1 MVDLPKTPTGPGP
14 ADPRLMEPPVL
25 KIILMGNPNVGKSVV
40 FSRLTGIEVISS
52 NYPGTTVE
60 YTLGK
65 TSILGESAEVID
77 PPGVY
82 SLEPSCRAE
91 EVTREI
97 FEEGADVVVNVVDA
111 TNLERNLNLTLQIL
125 ERGLPTVVVL
135 NLWDVATRT
144 GINIDLTALEEE
156 LGVPVLP
163 AVAVSGQGIRELVEA
178 IPKARVPTG
187 PVHFESADQ
196 RWARVGEIVER
207 SQRVVHK
214 HPTILEKLEEATIK
228 PLFGVP
234 FGLLVLYLS
243 FTGVIRLGEFLID
256 RILDPTFAVYGAW
269 VNHIVGQHAS
279 GLLRD
284 ILIGTSPEI
293 ETSFGL
299 LTTGL
304 YVPLGMVL
312 PFVIPFY
319 IVLGVLED
327 VGYLPRISV
336 LVDALMHRVG
346 LHGAAVVPCILGL
359 GCNVPGVMATRVL
372 ESPKQRYL
380 AATLMAVSVPCA
392 AQNAMIWGLLGPFGL
407 RYIALVYGTLALVFV
422 TAGFIL
428 SRIIGGE
435 SPEIFLEIPPYRVP
449 DGRALFKKTWM
460 RSKYF
465 LKEAVPYVLLGV
477 FLMNVLFITG
487 IVDVVGSLAE
497 PVVTGLF
504 GLPKDAAATM
514 IVGFLRKDVAVGML
528 APLGMTAG
536 QLVVASVV
544 LAMYFPCVATF
555 VVFMKELGLK
565 NTARSA
571 LIMLS
576 AATIVGTLLHALL
589 TV

>member
-1 MVDLPKTPTGPGP
+1 
-14 ADPRLMEPPVL
+14 
-25 KIILMGNPNVGKSVV
+25 MGNPNVGKSVV

-60 YTLGK
+60 YTMGK
-65 TSILGESAEVID
+65 TTIGGEGAEVID

-91 EVTREI
+91 EVAREI
-97 FEEGADVVVNVVDA
+97 FEEGADVVVDVVDA

-144 GINIDLTALEEE
+144 GINIDVEALERE
-156 LGVPVLP
+156 LGVPVVT

-178 IPKARVPTG
+178 IPGARVPP
-187 PVHFESADQ
+187 PVRFESSDQ
-196 RWARVGEIVER
+196 RWARVGEIVEKT
-207 SQRVVHK
+207 QRVVHK
-214 HPTILEKLEEATIK
+214 HPTILERMEEATIK
-228 PLFGVP
+228 PLFGIP

-243 FTGVIRLGEFLID
+243 FTAVIRLGEFLID
-256 RILDPTFAVYGAW
+256 RILDPIFVVYGSF
-269 VNHIVGQHAS
+269 VTEVVGQHAS
-279 GLLRD
+279 GILRD

-304 YVPLGMVL
+304 YVPLGMVM

-319 IVLGVLED
+319 IILGILED

-346 LHGAAVVPCILGL
+346 LHGAAIVPCILGL
-359 GCNVPGVMATRVL
+359 GCKVPGVMATRVL

-407 RYIALVYGTLALVFV
+407 RYIAIVYGTLALVFIV
-422 TAGFIL
+422 AGFIL

-435 SPEIFLEIPPYRVP
+435 SPEIFLEIPPYRIP

-460 RSKYF
+460 RSKHF

-487 IVDVVGSLAE
+487 VVDAVGTLAQ
-497 PVVTGLF
+497 PIVTGLF

-528 APLGMTAG
+528 APLGMTAD

>member
-1 MVDLPKTPTGPGP
+1 
-14 ADPRLMEPPVL
+14 L

-60 YTLGK
+60 YTMGK
-65 TSILGESAEVID
+65 TTIGGESAEVID

-82 SLEPSCRAE
+82 SLEPSCKAE

-97 FEEGADVVVNVVDA
+97 FEEGADVVVDVVDA

-135 NLWDVATRT
+135 NLWDVASRT
-144 GINIDLTALEEE
+144 GINIDLEALERE
-156 LGVPVLP
+156 LGVPILT

-178 IPKARVPTG
+178 IPEAKVP
-187 PVHFESADQ
+187 PPIRFDSSDQ

-207 SQRVVHK
+207 NQRVVHK
-214 HPTILEKLEEATIK
+214 HPTILERMEEATIK
-228 PLFGVP
+228 PLFGIP

-256 RILDPTFAVYGAW
+256 YILDPVFAVYGSFIT
-269 VNHIVGQHAS
+269 NLVGQHTS
-279 GLLRD
+279 GVLRD

-304 YVPLGMVL
+304 YVPLGMVM

-346 LHGAAVVPCILGL
+346 LHGAAIVPCILGL

-407 RYIALVYGTLALVFV
+407 RYIAIVYGTLALVFI
-422 TAGFIL
+422 TTGFIL

-487 IVDVVGSLAE
+487 IVDAVGSLAQ
-497 PVVTGLF
+497 PIVNGLF

-565 NTARSA
+565 NTVRSA
-571 LIMLS
+571 VIMLS

-589 TV
+589 TVV

>member
-1 MVDLPKTPTGPGP
+1 
-14 ADPRLMEPPVL
+14 
-25 KIILMGNPNVGKSVV
+25 MGNPNVGKSVV

-60 YTLGK
+60 YTKGK
-65 TSILGESAEVID
+65 TTIMGESAEVID

-91 EVTREI
+91 EATKEI
-97 FEEGADVVVNVVDA
+97 FEEGADVVVDVVDA

-135 NLWDVATRT
+135 NLWDVASRT
-144 GINIDLTALEEE
+144 GINIDLESLERE
-156 LGVPVLP
+156 LGVPVVT

-178 IPKARVPTG
+178 IPKARVPP
-187 PVHFESADQ
+187 PVRFESSDQ
-196 RWARVGEIVER
+196 RWAMVGEIVER

-214 HPTILEKLEEATIK
+214 HPTLLEKLEEATIK
-228 PLFGVP
+228 PLFGIP

-243 FTGVIRLGEFLID
+243 FTGVIKLGEFLIGHV
-256 RILDPTFAVYGAW
+256 LDPIFAVYGSF
-269 VNHIVGQHAS
+269 VTEVVGQHTS
-279 GLLRD
+279 GVLRD
-284 ILIGTSPEI
+284 ILIGSSPEI

-304 YVPLGMVL
+304 YVPLGMVM

-319 IVLGVLED
+319 IVLGILED

-346 LHGAAVVPCILGL
+346 LHGAAIVPCILGL

-407 RYIALVYGTLALVFV
+407 RYIAIVYGTLFLVFI

-435 SPEIFLEIPPYRVP
+435 SPEIFLEIPPYRLP
-449 DGRALFKKTWM
+449 DSEALFKKTYL

-487 IVDVVGSLAE
+487 VVDIVGSLAQ

-555 VVFMKELGLK
+555 AVFMKELGLR
-565 NTARSA
+565 NTAKSA
-571 LIMLS
+571 LIMIIS
-576 AATIVGTLLHALL
+576 ATIVGTLLHAIL
-589 TV
+589 VA

>member
-1 MVDLPKTPTGPGP
+1 M
-14 ADPRLMEPPVL
+14 

-60 YTLGK
+60 YTMGK
-65 TSILGESAEVID
+65 TTIGGERAEVID

-97 FEEGADVVVNVVDA
+97 FEEGADVVVDVVDA

-144 GINIDLTALEEE
+144 GIYIDVEALEQE
-156 LGVPVLP
+156 LGVPVLT
-163 AVAVSGQGIRELVEA
+163 AVAVSGQGIRELVRA
-178 IPKARVPTG
+178 IPEARAP
-187 PVHFESADQ
+187 PPMRFESGDQ

-214 HPTILEKLEEATIK
+214 HPTILERLEEATIK
-228 PLFGVP
+228 PLFGIP

-256 RILDPTFAVYGAW
+256 SVLDPAFAVYGSF
-269 VNHIVGQHAS
+269 VTNLVGQHTS
-279 GLLRD
+279 GILRD

-304 YVPLGMVL
+304 YVPLGMVM

-346 LHGAAVVPCILGL
+346 LHGAAIVPCILGL

-407 RYIALVYGTLALVFV
+407 RYIAVVYGTLLLVFI

-477 FLMNVLFITG
+477 FLMNILFITG
-487 IVDVVGSLAE
+487 IVDAVGSLAQ
-497 PVVTGLF
+497 PIVSGLF

-536 QLVVASVV
+536 QLVIASVV

-571 LIMLS
+571 LIMLFS
-576 AATIVGTLLHALL
+576 ATMVGTLLHAIL
-589 TV
+589 TM

>member
-1 MVDLPKTPTGPGP
+1 M
-14 ADPRLMEPPVL
+14 

-65 TSILGESAEVID
+65 TSIMGERAEVID

-91 EVTREI
+91 EATKEI
-97 FEEGADVVVNVVDA
+97 FEEGADVVVDVVDA

-144 GINIDLTALEEE
+144 GINIDIEALEQE
-156 LGVPVLP
+156 LGVPVVT
-163 AVAVSGQGIRELVEA
+163 AVAVSGQGIRELVRA
-178 IPKARVPTG
+178 IPKARVPP
-187 PVHFESADQ
+187 PVRFESSDQ

-207 SQRVVHK
+207 TQRVVHK
-214 HPTILEKLEEATIK
+214 HPSIVERLEEATIK
-228 PLFGVP
+228 PLFGIP

-256 RILDPTFAVYGAW
+256 HILDPAFAVYGSF
-269 VNHIVGQHAS
+269 VTGFVGQHTS
-279 GLLRD
+279 GVLRD
-284 ILIGTSPEI
+284 ILIGSTPEI

-304 YVPLGMVL
+304 YVPLGMVM

-319 IVLGVLED
+319 IVLGILED

-346 LHGAAVVPCILGL
+346 LHGAAIVPCILGL

-407 RYIALVYGTLALVFV
+407 RYIAIVYGTLFLVFV

-477 FLMNVLFITG
+477 FFMNVLFMTG
-487 IVDVVGSLAE
+487 IVDVVGTLAQ
-497 PVVTGLF
+497 PIVNGLF

-555 VVFMKELGLK
+555 VVFMKELGLR
-565 NTARSA
+565 NTAKSA
-571 LIMLS
+571 LIMVFS
-576 AATIVGTLLHALL
+576 ATIVGTLLHALL
-589 TV
+589 TI

>member
-1 MVDLPKTPTGPGP
+1 
-14 ADPRLMEPPVL
+14 
-25 KIILMGNPNVGKSVV
+25 MGNPNVGKSVV

-65 TSILGESAEVID
+65 TSIMGESAEVID

-91 EVTREI
+91 EATKEI
-97 FEEGADVVVNVVDA
+97 FEEGADVVVDVVDA

-144 GINIDLTALEEE
+144 GINIDIEALERE
-156 LGVPVLP
+156 LGVPVVTS
-163 AVAVSGQGIRELVEA
+163 VAVSGQGIRELVEA
-178 IPKARVPTG
+178 IPKARVPS
-187 PVHFESADQ
+187 PVRFESADQ

-207 SQRVVHK
+207 TQRVVHK
-214 HPTILEKLEEATIK
+214 HPTLFEKLEEATIK
-228 PLFGVP
+228 PLFGIP

-256 RILDPTFAVYGAW
+256 YILDPAFAVYGSF
-269 VNHIVGQHAS
+269 VTGFVGQHTS
-279 GLLRD
+279 GVLRD
-284 ILIGTSPEI
+284 ILIGSTPEI

-304 YVPLGMVL
+304 YVPLGMVM

-319 IVLGVLED
+319 IVLGILED

-346 LHGAAVVPCILGL
+346 LHGAAIVPCILGL

-407 RYIALVYGTLALVFV
+407 RYIAIVYGTLFLVFI

-435 SPEIFLEIPPYRVP
+435 SPEIFLEIPPYRLP
-449 DGRALFKKTWM
+449 DGEALFKKTYL

-477 FLMNVLFITG
+477 FFMNVLFMTG
-487 IVDVVGSLAE
+487 VVDIVGSLTQ
-497 PVVTGLF
+497 PIVSGLF

-565 NTARSA
+565 NTAKSA

-589 TV
+589 TI

>member
-1 MVDLPKTPTGPGP
+1 
-14 ADPRLMEPPVL
+14 MELPVL

-60 YTLGK
+60 YTLGR
-65 TSILGESAEVID
+65 TSIAGESAEVID

-97 FEEGADVVVNVVDA
+97 FEEGADVVVDVVDA

-144 GINIDLTALEEE
+144 GIEIDLAALEEE
-156 LGVPVLP
+156 LGVPVVP
-163 AVAVSGQGIRELVEA
+163 AVAVSGQGIRELAEA
-178 IPKARVPTG
+178 IPRARVPT
-187 PVHFESADQ
+187 PVRFESADQ

-214 HPTILEKLEEATIK
+214 HPSLLEKLEEATIK

-234 FGLLVLYLS
+234 FGLLVLYIS
-243 FTGVIRLGEFLID
+243 FTGVIKVGEALID
-256 RILDPTFAVYGAW
+256 TILDPAFAFYGAW
-269 VNHIVGQHAS
+269 ITEVVGQNTS
-279 GLLRD
+279 GILRD

-293 ETSFGL
+293 DTSFGL

-372 ESPKQRYL
+372 ESEKQRYL

-407 RYIALVYGTLALVFV
+407 RYIAVVYGTLFLVFIS
-422 TAGFIL
+422 AGFIL
-428 SRIIGGE
+428 SRIVGGE

-460 RSKYF
+460 RSKHF

-477 FLMNVLFITG
+477 FLMNVLFIAG
-487 IVDVVGSLAE
+487 VVDLVGGLAE
-497 PVVTGLF
+497 PIITGLF

-555 VVFMKELGLK
+555 AVFMKELGLK

-571 LIMLS
+571 LIMVL
-576 AATIVGTLLHALL
+576 AATIVGTILNALL
-589 TV
+589 SI

>member
-1 MVDLPKTPTGPGP
+1 M
-14 ADPRLMEPPVL
+14 

-60 YTLGK
+60 YTKGK
-65 TSILGESAEVID
+65 TTIMGERAEVID

-91 EVTREI
+91 EATKEI

-144 GINIDLTALEEE
+144 GINIDLESLERE
-156 LGVPVLP
+156 LAVPVVTS
-163 AVAVSGQGIRELVEA
+163 VAVSGQGIRELVEA
-178 IPKARVPTG
+178 IPKARVPP
-187 PVHFESADQ
+187 PVQFESSDQ

-214 HPTILEKLEEATIK
+214 HPTFFEKLEEATIK
-228 PLFGVP
+228 PLFGIP

-243 FTGVIRLGEFLID
+243 FTGVIKLGEFLID
-256 RILDPTFAVYGAW
+256 YILDPAFAIYAPFITD
-269 VNHIVGQHAS
+269 IVSQHTS
-279 GLLRD
+279 GVLRD
-284 ILIGTSPEI
+284 ILIGSTPNI

-304 YVPLGMVL
+304 YVPLGMVM

-319 IVLGVLED
+319 IVLGILED

-346 LHGAAVVPCILGL
+346 LHGAAIVPCILGL

-392 AQNAMIWGLLGPFGL
+392 AQNAMIWGLLGPFGV
-407 RYIALVYGTLALVFV
+407 RYIAIVYGTLFMVFI

-435 SPEIFLEIPPYRVP
+435 SPEIFLEIPPYRLP
-449 DGRALFKKTWM
+449 DGEALFKKTYL

-477 FLMNVLFITG
+477 FLMNILFMTG
-487 IVDVVGSLAE
+487 VVDIVGSLTQ

-504 GLPKDAAATM
+504 GLPKEAAATM

-528 APLGMTAG
+528 APLEMTAG

-555 VVFMKELGLK
+555 VVFMKELGLR
-565 NTARSA
+565 NTAKSA
-571 LIMLS
+571 LIMIS
-576 AATIVGTLLHALL
+576 AATIVGTLLHAIL
-589 TV
+589 TG

>member
-1 MVDLPKTPTGPGP
+1 
-14 ADPRLMEPPVL
+14 
-25 KIILMGNPNVGKSVV
+25 MGNPNVGKSVV

-60 YTLGK
+60 YTMGK
-65 TSILGESAEVID
+65 TTIGGERAEVID

-97 FEEGADVVVNVVDA
+97 FEEGADVVVDVVDA

-144 GINIDLTALEEE
+144 GIYIDVEALEQE
-156 LGVPVLP
+156 LGVPVLT
-163 AVAVSGQGIRELVEA
+163 AVAVSGQGIRELVRA
-178 IPKARVPTG
+178 IPEARAP
-187 PVHFESADQ
+187 PPMRFESGDQ

-214 HPTILEKLEEATIK
+214 HPTILERLEEATIK
-228 PLFGVP
+228 PLFGIP

-256 RILDPTFAVYGAW
+256 SVLDPAFAVYGSF
-269 VNHIVGQHAS
+269 VTNLVGQHTS
-279 GLLRD
+279 GILRD

-304 YVPLGMVL
+304 YVPLGMVM

-346 LHGAAVVPCILGL
+346 LHGAAIVPCILGL

-407 RYIALVYGTLALVFV
+407 RYIAVVYGTLLLVFI

-477 FLMNVLFITG
+477 FLMNILFITG
-487 IVDVVGSLAE
+487 IVDAVGSLAQ
-497 PVVTGLF
+497 PIVSGLF

-536 QLVVASVV
+536 QLVIASVV

-571 LIMLS
+571 LIMLFS
-576 AATIVGTLLHALL
+576 ATMVGTLLHAIL
-589 TV
+589 TM

>member
-1 MVDLPKTPTGPGP
+1 M
-14 ADPRLMEPPVL
+14 

-65 TSILGESAEVID
+65 TTIGGVSAEVID

-97 FEEGADVVVNVVDA
+97 FEEGADVVVNVLDA

-144 GINIDLTALEEE
+144 GINIDVEALERE
-156 LGVPVLP
+156 LGVPVVT

-178 IPKARVPTG
+178 IPNARVPQ
-187 PVHFESADQ
+187 PVRFESPDQ
-196 RWARVGEIVER
+196 RWARVGEIVEK

-214 HPTILEKLEEATIK
+214 HPSLLERMEEATIK
-228 PLFGVP
+228 PLFGIP

-256 RILDPTFAVYGAW
+256 NILDPIFAVYGSF
-269 VNHIVGQHAS
+269 VTEVVGQHTS
-279 GLLRD
+279 GILRD

-293 ETSFGL
+293 DTSFGL

-304 YVPLGMVL
+304 YVPLGMVM

-319 IVLGVLED
+319 IVLGILED

-346 LHGAAVVPCILGL
+346 LHGAAIVPCILGL
-359 GCNVPGVMATRVL
+359 GCNVPGVMATRIL

-407 RYIALVYGTLALVFV
+407 RYIAIVYGTLFLVFV

-449 DGRALFKKTWM
+449 DGRALFKKTYL

-477 FLMNVLFITG
+477 FLMNVLFISG
-487 IVDVVGSLAE
+487 VVDVVGTLAQ
-497 PVVTGLF
+497 PIVNGLF

-555 VVFMKELGLK
+555 AVFMKELGLK
-565 NTARSA
+565 NTAKSA
-571 LIMLS
+571 LIMVFS
-576 AATIVGTLLHALL
+576 ATIVGTLLHALL

>member
-1 MVDLPKTPTGPGP
+1 M
-14 ADPRLMEPPVL
+14 

-60 YTLGK
+60 YTKGK
-65 TSILGESAEVID
+65 TTIMGESAEVID

-91 EVTREI
+91 EATKEI
-97 FEEGADVVVNVVDA
+97 FEEGADVVVDVVDA

-135 NLWDVATRT
+135 NLWDVASRT
-144 GINIDLTALEEE
+144 GINIDLESLERE
-156 LGVPVLP
+156 LGVPVVT

-178 IPKARVPTG
+178 IPKARVPP
-187 PVHFESADQ
+187 PVRFESSDQ
-196 RWARVGEIVER
+196 RWAMVGEIVER

-214 HPTILEKLEEATIK
+214 HPTLLEKLEEATIK
-228 PLFGVP
+228 PLFGIP

-243 FTGVIRLGEFLID
+243 FTGVIKLGEFLIGHV
-256 RILDPTFAVYGAW
+256 LDPIFAVYGSF
-269 VNHIVGQHAS
+269 VTEVVGQHTS
-279 GLLRD
+279 GVLRD
-284 ILIGTSPEI
+284 ILIGSSPEI

-304 YVPLGMVL
+304 YVPLGMVM

-319 IVLGVLED
+319 IVLGILED

-346 LHGAAVVPCILGL
+346 LHGAAIVPCILGL

-407 RYIALVYGTLALVFV
+407 RYIAIVYGTLFLVFI

-435 SPEIFLEIPPYRVP
+435 SPEIFLEIPPYRLP
-449 DGRALFKKTWM
+449 DSEALFKKTYL

-487 IVDVVGSLAE
+487 VVDIVGSLAQ

-555 VVFMKELGLK
+555 AVFMKELGLR
-565 NTARSA
+565 NTAKSA
-571 LIMLS
+571 LIMIIS
-576 AATIVGTLLHALL
+576 ATIVGTLLHAIL
-589 TV
+589 VA

>member
-1 MVDLPKTPTGPGP
+1 M
-14 ADPRLMEPPVL
+14 

-40 FSRLTGIEVISS
+40 FSRLTGIEVISA

-60 YTLGK
+60 YTKGK
-65 TSILGESAEVID
+65 TSIMGESAEVID

-91 EVTREI
+91 EATKEI
-97 FEEGADVVVNVVDA
+97 FEEGADVVVDVVDA

-144 GINIDLTALEEE
+144 GINIDIEALERE
-156 LGVPVLP
+156 LGVHVVTS
-163 AVAVSGQGIRELVEA
+163 VAVSGQGIRELVEA
-178 IPKARVPTG
+178 IPKARVPP
-187 PVHFESADQ
+187 PVRFESSDQ

-207 SQRVVHK
+207 TQRVVHK
-214 HPTILEKLEEATIK
+214 HPTFLEKLEEATIK
-228 PLFGVP
+228 PLFGIP

-256 RILDPTFAVYGAW
+256 YVLDPAFAVYGSF
-269 VNHIVGQHAS
+269 VTDFVGQHTS
-279 GLLRD
+279 GVLRD

-304 YVPLGMVL
+304 YVPLGMVM

-346 LHGAAVVPCILGL
+346 LHGAAIVPCILGL

-407 RYIALVYGTLALVFV
+407 RYIAIVYGTLFLVFI

-435 SPEIFLEIPPYRVP
+435 SPEIFLEIPPYRLP
-449 DGRALFKKTWM
+449 DGEALFKKTYL

-477 FLMNVLFITG
+477 FFMNVLFITG
-487 IVDVVGSLAE
+487 VVDVVGSLAQ
-497 PVVTGLF
+497 PIVSGLF

-555 VVFMKELGLK
+555 VVFMKELGLR
-565 NTARSA
+565 NTVKSA
-571 LIMLS
+571 LIMVS

>member
-1 MVDLPKTPTGPGP
+1 
-14 ADPRLMEPPVL
+14 L

-65 TSILGESAEVID
+65 TAIGGESAEVID

-91 EVTREI
+91 EVTRDI
-97 FEEGADVVVNVVDA
+97 FEEGADVVVDVVDA
-111 TNLERNLNLTLQIL
+111 TNLERNLNLTLQIM

-144 GINIDLTALEEE
+144 GINIDVEALERE
-156 LGVPVLP
+156 LGVPVVT
-163 AVAVSGQGIRELVEA
+163 AVAVSGQGIRELVRA
-178 IPKARVPTG
+178 IPKARTPQ
-187 PVHFESADQ
+187 PVRFESSDQ

-207 SQRVVHK
+207 TQRVVHK
-214 HPTILEKLEEATIK
+214 HPSIFEKLEEATIK
-228 PLFGVP
+228 PLFGIP

-256 RILDPTFAVYGAW
+256 YILDPAFAVYGSF
-269 VNHIVGQHAS
+269 VTEVVGQHTS
-279 GLLRD
+279 GILRD

-304 YVPLGMVL
+304 YVPLGMVM

-319 IVLGVLED
+319 IVLGILED

-346 LHGAAVVPCILGL
+346 LHGAAIVPCILGL

-407 RYIALVYGTLALVFV
+407 RYIAVVYGTLFLVFI

-449 DGRALFKKTWM
+449 DGIALFKKTWM

-487 IVDVVGSLAE
+487 VVDVVGSLAQ

-514 IVGFLRKDVAVGML
+514 VVGFLRKDVAVGML

-565 NTARSA
+565 NTVRSA
-571 LIMLS
+571 LIMVIS
-576 AATIVGTLLHALL
+576 ATIVGTLLHALL
-589 TV
+589 TM

>member
-1 MVDLPKTPTGPGP
+1 M
-14 ADPRLMEPPVL
+14 

-60 YTLGK
+60 YTMGK
-65 TSILGESAEVID
+65 TTIGGESSEVID

-91 EVTREI
+91 EVTRDI
-97 FEEGADVVVNVVDA
+97 FEEGADVVVDVVDA

-144 GINIDLTALEEE
+144 GINIDVEALERE
-156 LGVPVLP
+156 LGVPVLT

-178 IPKARVPTG
+178 IPEARTPK
-187 PVHFESADQ
+187 PVRFGSGDQ

-214 HPTILEKLEEATIK
+214 HPTILERLEEATIK
-228 PLFGVP
+228 PLFGIP

-256 RILDPTFAVYGAW
+256 YILDPVFAIYGSFITN
-269 VNHIVGQHAS
+269 VVGQHAT
-279 GLLRD
+279 GILRD

-304 YVPLGMVL
+304 YVPLGMVM

-319 IVLGVLED
+319 IVLGILED

-346 LHGAAVVPCILGL
+346 LHGAAIVPCILGL

-487 IVDVVGSLAE
+487 IVDAVGSLTQ
-497 PVVTGLF
+497 PIVTGLF

-565 NTARSA
+565 NTVRSA
-571 LIMLS
+571 VIMLFS
-576 AATIVGTLLHALL
+576 ATIVGTLLHLLL

>member
-1 MVDLPKTPTGPGP
+1 
-14 ADPRLMEPPVL
+14 L

-65 TSILGESAEVID
+65 TAIGGENAEVID

-97 FEEGADVVVNVVDA
+97 FEAGADVVIDVVDA

-125 ERGLPTVVVL
+125 ERSLPTVVVL

-144 GINIDLTALEEE
+144 GINIDVEALERE
-156 LGVPVLP
+156 LGVPVLT

-178 IPKARVPTG
+178 IPKARVP
-187 PVHFESADQ
+187 PAVFFESPDQ

-214 HPTILEKLEEATIK
+214 HPTLLERMEEATIK
-228 PLFGVP
+228 PLFGIP

-256 RILDPTFAVYGAW
+256 QILDPIFAVYGTFITG
-269 VNHIVGQHAS
+269 VVGQHTS
-279 GLLRD
+279 GILRA
-284 ILIGTSPEI
+284 ILIGTSPDM

-304 YVPLGMVL
+304 YVPLGMVM

-346 LHGAAVVPCILGL
+346 LHGAAIVPCILGL

-372 ESPKQRYL
+372 ESEKQRYL
-380 AATLMAVSVPCA
+380 AATLMAISVPCA

-407 RYIALVYGTLALVFV
+407 RYIAIVYGTLFLVFI

-435 SPEIFLEIPPYRVP
+435 SPEIFLEIPPYRLP
-449 DGRALFKKTWM
+449 DGGALFKKTWM
-460 RSKYF
+460 RSKHF

-487 IVDVVGSLAE
+487 IVDVVGTLAQ
-497 PVVTGLF
+497 PIVAGLF

-555 VVFMKELGLK
+555 AVFMKELGLK
-565 NTARSA
+565 NTAKSA
-571 LIMLS
+571 VIMLIS
-576 AATIVGTLLHALL
+576 ATIVGTLLHLLL

>member
-1 MVDLPKTPTGPGP
+1 M
-14 ADPRLMEPPVL
+14 

-60 YTLGK
+60 YTMGK
-65 TSILGESAEVID
+65 TTIGGESAEVID

-82 SLEPSCRAE
+82 SLEPSCKAE

-97 FEEGADVVVNVVDA
+97 FEEGADVVVDVVDA

-135 NLWDVATRT
+135 NLWDVASRT
-144 GINIDLTALEEE
+144 GINIDLEALERE
-156 LGVPVLP
+156 LGVPVLT

-178 IPKARVPTG
+178 IPEAQVP
-187 PVHFESADQ
+187 PPIRFDSSDQ

-207 SQRVVHK
+207 TQRVVHK
-214 HPTILEKLEEATIK
+214 HPTILERMEEATIK
-228 PLFGVP
+228 PLFGIP

-256 RILDPTFAVYGAW
+256 YVLDPVFAVYGSFIT
-269 VNHIVGQHAS
+269 NLVGQHTS
-279 GLLRD
+279 GVLRD

-304 YVPLGMVL
+304 YVPLGMVM

-346 LHGAAVVPCILGL
+346 LHGAAIVPCILGL

-407 RYIALVYGTLALVFV
+407 RYIAIVYGTLALVFI

-477 FLMNVLFITG
+477 FLMNILFITG
-487 IVDVVGSLAE
+487 IVDFVGSLAQ
-497 PVVTGLF
+497 PIVNGLF

-555 VVFMKELGLK
+555 VVFMKELGLR

-571 LIMLS
+571 VIMLS

-589 TV
+589 TVV

>member
-1 MVDLPKTPTGPGP
+1 M
-14 ADPRLMEPPVL
+14 

-60 YTLGK
+60 YTMGK
-65 TSILGESAEVID
+65 TTIGGESAEVID

-82 SLEPSCRAE
+82 SLEPSCKAE

-97 FEEGADVVVNVVDA
+97 FEEGADVVVDVVDA

-135 NLWDVATRT
+135 NLWDVASRT
-144 GINIDLTALEEE
+144 GINIDLEALERE
-156 LGVPVLP
+156 LGVPILT

-178 IPKARVPTG
+178 IPEAKVP
-187 PVHFESADQ
+187 PPIRFDSSDQ

-207 SQRVVHK
+207 NQRVVHK
-214 HPTILEKLEEATIK
+214 HPTILERMEEATIK
-228 PLFGVP
+228 PLFGIP

-256 RILDPTFAVYGAW
+256 YILDPVFAVYGSFIT
-269 VNHIVGQHAS
+269 NLVGQHTS
-279 GLLRD
+279 GVLRD

-304 YVPLGMVL
+304 YVPLGMVM

-346 LHGAAVVPCILGL
+346 LHGAAIVPCILGL

-407 RYIALVYGTLALVFV
+407 RYIAIVYGTLALVFI
-422 TAGFIL
+422 TTGFIL

-487 IVDVVGSLAE
+487 IVDAVGSLAQ
-497 PVVTGLF
+497 PIVNGLF

-565 NTARSA
+565 NTVRSA
-571 LIMLS
+571 VIMLS

-589 TV
+589 TVV

>member
-1 MVDLPKTPTGPGP
+1 
-14 ADPRLMEPPVL
+14 
-25 KIILMGNPNVGKSVV
+25 MGNPNVGKSVV

-60 YTLGK
+60 YTKGK
-65 TSILGESAEVID
+65 TTIMGERAEVID

-91 EVTREI
+91 EATKEI

-144 GINIDLTALEEE
+144 GINIDLESLERE
-156 LGVPVLP
+156 LAVPVVTS
-163 AVAVSGQGIRELVEA
+163 VAVSGQGIRELVEA
-178 IPKARVPTG
+178 IPKARVPP
-187 PVHFESADQ
+187 PVQFESSDQ

-214 HPTILEKLEEATIK
+214 HPTFFEKLEEATIK
-228 PLFGVP
+228 PLFGIP

-243 FTGVIRLGEFLID
+243 FTGVIKLGEFLID
-256 RILDPTFAVYGAW
+256 YILDPAFAIYAPFITD
-269 VNHIVGQHAS
+269 IVSQHTS
-279 GLLRD
+279 GVLRD
-284 ILIGTSPEI
+284 ILIGSTPNI

-304 YVPLGMVL
+304 YVPLGMVM

-319 IVLGVLED
+319 IVLGILED

-346 LHGAAVVPCILGL
+346 LHGAAIVPCILGL

-392 AQNAMIWGLLGPFGL
+392 AQNAMIWGLLGPFGV
-407 RYIALVYGTLALVFV
+407 RYIAIVYGTLFMVFI

-435 SPEIFLEIPPYRVP
+435 SPEIFLEIPPYRLP
-449 DGRALFKKTWM
+449 DGEALFKKTYL

-477 FLMNVLFITG
+477 FLMNILFMTG
-487 IVDVVGSLAE
+487 VVDIVGSLTQ

-504 GLPKDAAATM
+504 GLPKEAAATM

-528 APLGMTAG
+528 APLEMTAG

-555 VVFMKELGLK
+555 VVFMKELGLR
-565 NTARSA
+565 NTAKSA
-571 LIMLS
+571 LIMIS
-576 AATIVGTLLHALL
+576 AATIVGTLLHAIL
-589 TV
+589 TG

>member
-1 MVDLPKTPTGPGP
+1 
-14 ADPRLMEPPVL
+14 L

-60 YTLGK
+60 YTKGK
-65 TSILGESAEVID
+65 TTIMGERAEVID

-91 EVTREI
+91 EATKEI

-144 GINIDLTALEEE
+144 GINIDLESLERE
-156 LGVPVLP
+156 LAVPVVTS
-163 AVAVSGQGIRELVEA
+163 VAVSGQGIRELVEA
-178 IPKARVPTG
+178 IPKARVPP
-187 PVHFESADQ
+187 PVQFESSDQ

-214 HPTILEKLEEATIK
+214 HPTFFEKLEEATIK
-228 PLFGVP
+228 PLFGIP

-243 FTGVIRLGEFLID
+243 FTGVIKLGEFLID
-256 RILDPTFAVYGAW
+256 YILDPAFAIYAPFITD
-269 VNHIVGQHAS
+269 IVSQHTS
-279 GLLRD
+279 GVLRD
-284 ILIGTSPEI
+284 ILIGSTPNI

-304 YVPLGMVL
+304 YVPLGMVM

-319 IVLGVLED
+319 IVLGILED

-346 LHGAAVVPCILGL
+346 LHGAAIVPCILGL

-392 AQNAMIWGLLGPFGL
+392 AQNAMIWGLLGPFGV
-407 RYIALVYGTLALVFV
+407 RYIAIVYGTLFMVFI

-435 SPEIFLEIPPYRVP
+435 SPEIFLEIPPYRLP
-449 DGRALFKKTWM
+449 DGEALFKKTYL

-477 FLMNVLFITG
+477 FLMNILFMTG
-487 IVDVVGSLAE
+487 VVDIVGSLTQ

-504 GLPKDAAATM
+504 GLPKEAAATM

-528 APLGMTAG
+528 APLEMTAG

-555 VVFMKELGLK
+555 VVFMKELGLR
-565 NTARSA
+565 NTAKSA
-571 LIMLS
+571 LIMIS
-576 AATIVGTLLHALL
+576 AATIVGTLLHAIL
-589 TV
+589 TG